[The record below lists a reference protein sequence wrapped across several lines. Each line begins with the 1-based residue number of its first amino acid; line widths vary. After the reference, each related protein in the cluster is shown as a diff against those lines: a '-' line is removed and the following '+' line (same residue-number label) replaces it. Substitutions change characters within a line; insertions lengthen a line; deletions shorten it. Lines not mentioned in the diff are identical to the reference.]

1 MATRKLKL
9 EISESLFEKLE
20 RLAQA
25 TDQSTESLAINCLVH
40 YLPHVVEK
48 VHELDR
54 LLEEINPENLHEEI
68 DFVEAVGR
76 EIW

>member
-1 MATRKLKL
+1 MTRKLNL

-20 RLAQA
+20 QLAQA

-40 YLPHVVEK
+40 YLPRVGEEVR
-48 VHELDR
+48 ELER
-54 LLEEINPENLHEEI
+54 LLEGINPEYLHEEI
-68 DFVEAVGR
+68 DFGEVVGR